1 MVVDTSALIAI
12 LREEPDGDALFRA
25 LMNDPSPVMSA
36 LTLLEA
42 YMVSEGR
49 RGEKGGAEVEMFL
62 YRAGIEIVPFDE
74 RQAEAAR
81 MAWRKFGKGKHPAG
95 LNLGDCCVY
104 ALAKVT
110 GEPVLCKGDDFART
124 DIEVARLAGR

>member
-12 LREEPDGDALFRA
+12 LRKEPDGDALFRA

-62 YRAGIEIVPFDE
+62 YRAGIEIVAFDE
-74 RQAEAAR
+74 QQAEAAR

-124 DIEVARLAGR
+124 DIEVAQVAGR